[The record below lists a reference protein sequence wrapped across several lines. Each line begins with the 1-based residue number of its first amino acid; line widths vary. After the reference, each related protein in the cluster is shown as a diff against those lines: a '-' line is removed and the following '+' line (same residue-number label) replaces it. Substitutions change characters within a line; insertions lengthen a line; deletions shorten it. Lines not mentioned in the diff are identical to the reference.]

1 MRLDGVALRDQRKEG
16 RGIASMDG
24 RLVGAVAALLA
35 EVSVVCQNK
44 KKFIAFHKILLCTFF
59 LKEWKSP
66 ATTRNYFPV
75 ESIPLALA
83 CLSLLSLL
91 LAR

>member
-44 KKFIAFHKILLCTFF
+44 KKFIAFFF

-75 ESIPLALA
+75 ESITLALA

>member
-59 LKEWKSP
+59 WKSP

-75 ESIPLALA
+75 ESITLALA

>member
-35 EVSVVCQNK
+35 EVSVVCRNK
-44 KKFIAFHKILLCTFF
+44 KKVIAFYKILLF
-59 LKEWKSP
+59 S
-66 ATTRNYFPV
+66 
-75 ESIPLALA
+75 
-83 CLSLLSLL
+83 
-91 LAR
+91 